1 MAHAKLHPYQ
11 AYCKE
16 HILSHPFTGL
26 LLDMGL
32 GKTLTTLSAIKE
44 LVLDY
49 GVVNKVLVIAPLSVT
64 TVWADEVAKWDNFSE
79 LTLSLV
85 TGSAANRKAALSTDV
100 DIYIINVD
108 NVAWLVEYY
117 GRAWPFDMIVID
129 ELSTFKSASTRRF
142 KALRKV
148 RPKASWVVGLTGTP
162 SPNGLQDL
170 WSQIYLL
177 DRGERLGTSMTKYRQ
192 TYFYPLSGQGYVVYK
207 WGLKEGAEDK
217 IHEKIGDICISMKA
231 KDYLKLPGRVD
242 NVIEVQL
249 PQEALR
255 TYHTLKR
262 QFVAELA
269 GETVTASNAAV
280 LSNKLL
286 QMASGKVY
294 YNEDHDEVTLHTAKL
309 EALERVVEEAQG
321 QPILVFYTFKHERD
335 RLLRHFKQAKQ
346 LDVKAG
352 DVKRWNAGEIPML
365 LANPQSAGHGLNLQ
379 QGGHII
385 VWYNLT
391 WSLEQYLQANA
402 RLDRQGQTQPV
413 IVHHL
418 VAKGTIDEQVME
430 ALKYKNS
437 SQEALMAAVKAA
449 IEEGQSFD

>member
-1 MAHAKLHPYQ
+1 MVHAKLHPYQ

-49 GVVNKVLVIAPLSVT
+49 GVVDKVLVIAPLSVT

-85 TGSAANRKAALSTDV
+85 TGSAANRKAALAAEV

-148 RPKASWVVGLTGTP
+148 RPKANWVVGLTGTP

-177 DRGERLGTSMTKYRQ
+177 DRGERLGTSMTRYRQ

-217 IHEKIGDICISMKA
+217 IHAKIGDICISMKA

-335 RLLRHFKQAKQ
+335 RLLKHFKQAKQ

-430 ALKYKNS
+430 ALKTKNS

-449 IEEGQSFD
+449 IEEG

>member
-49 GVVNKVLVIAPLSVT
+49 GVVSKVLVIAPLSVT

-79 LTLSLV
+79 LTLSRV
-85 TGSAANRKAALSTDV
+85 TGSATNRKAALSTDV

-177 DRGERLGTSMTKYRQ
+177 DRGERLGTSMTRYRQ

-217 IHEKIGDICISMKA
+217 IYEKIGDICISMKA

-269 GETVTASNAAV
+269 GEMVTASNAAV

-335 RLLRHFKQAKQ
+335 RLLKHFKQAKQ

-449 IEEGQSFD
+449 IEEG

>member
-16 HILSHPFTGL
+16 HILSHPYTGL

-49 GVVNKVLVIAPLSVT
+49 GVVNKVLVIAPLFVT

-85 TGSAANRKAALSTDV
+85 TGSAANRKAALAAEV

-129 ELSTFKSASTRRF
+129 ELSTFKSASTQRF

-207 WGLKEGAEDK
+207 WGLKEGAENK

-335 RLLRHFKQAKQ
+335 RLLKHFKQAKQ

>member
-79 LTLSLV
+79 LTISLV
-85 TGSAANRKAALSTDV
+85 TGSAANRKSALSTDV
-100 DIYIINVD
+100 DMYIINVD

-217 IHEKIGDICISMKA
+217 IHDKIVDICISMKA

-242 NVIEVQL
+242 NVIEVRL

-335 RLLRHFKQAKQ
+335 RLLKHFKQAKQ

-449 IEEGQSFD
+449 IEEG

>member
-1 MAHAKLHPYQ
+1 MVHAKLHPYQ

-49 GVVNKVLVIAPLSVT
+49 GVVDKVLVIAPLSVT

-85 TGSAANRKAALSTDV
+85 TGSAANRKAALAAEV

-129 ELSTFKSASTRRF
+129 ELSTFKSASTQRF

-148 RPKASWVVGLTGTP
+148 RPKASWLVGLTGTP

-177 DRGERLGTSMTKYRQ
+177 DRGERLGTSMTRYRQ

-335 RLLRHFKQAKQ
+335 RLLKHFKQAKQ

-449 IEEGQSFD
+449 IEEG

>member
-1 MAHAKLHPYQ
+1 MVHAKLHPYQ

-85 TGSAANRKAALSTDV
+85 TGSAANRKSVLAAEV

-117 GRAWPFDMIVID
+117 GHAWPFDMIVID

-335 RLLRHFKQAKQ
+335 RLLKHFKQAKQ

-402 RLDRQGQTQPV
+402 RLDRQGQSQPV

-449 IEEGQSFD
+449 IEEG

>member
-129 ELSTFKSASTRRF
+129 ELSTFKSASTQRF

-217 IHEKIGDICISMKA
+217 IHDKISDICISMKA
-231 KDYLKLPGRVD
+231 KDYLK
-242 NVIEVQL
+242 
-249 PQEALR
+249 
-255 TYHTLKR
+255 
-262 QFVAELA
+262 
-269 GETVTASNAAV
+269 
-280 LSNKLL
+280 
-286 QMASGKVY
+286 
-294 YNEDHDEVTLHTAKL
+294 
-309 EALERVVEEAQG
+309 
-321 QPILVFYTFKHERD
+321 
-335 RLLRHFKQAKQ
+335 
-346 LDVKAG
+346 
-352 DVKRWNAGEIPML
+352 
-365 LANPQSAGHGLNLQ
+365 
-379 QGGHII
+379 
-385 VWYNLT
+385 
-391 WSLEQYLQANA
+391 
-402 RLDRQGQTQPV
+402 
-413 IVHHL
+413 
-418 VAKGTIDEQVME
+418 
-430 ALKYKNS
+430 
-437 SQEALMAAVKAA
+437 
-449 IEEGQSFD
+449 

>member
-1 MAHAKLHPYQ
+1 MVHAKLHPYQ

-49 GVVNKVLVIAPLSVT
+49 GVVDKVLVIAPLSVT

-85 TGSAANRKAALSTDV
+85 TGSAANRKAALAAEV

-129 ELSTFKSASTRRF
+129 ELSTFKSASTQRF

-269 GETVTASNAAV
+269 DETVTASNAAV

-335 RLLRHFKQAKQ
+335 RLLNHFKQAKQ
-346 LDVKAG
+346 LDVKSG

-430 ALKYKNS
+430 ALKTKNS

-449 IEEGQSFD
+449 IEEG

>member
-85 TGSAANRKAALSTDV
+85 TGSAANRKAALFTDV

-148 RPKASWVVGLTGTP
+148 RPKASWLVGLTGTP

-177 DRGERLGTSMTKYRQ
+177 DRGERLGTSMTRYRQ

-217 IHEKIGDICISMKA
+217 IHDKISDICVSMKA

-335 RLLRHFKQAKQ
+335 RLLKHFKQAKQ

-437 SQEALMAAVKAA
+437 SQEALMTAVKAA
-449 IEEGQSFD
+449 IEEG

>member
-1 MAHAKLHPYQ
+1 MVHAKLHPYQ

-64 TVWADEVAKWDNFSE
+64 TVWADEVAKWDNFSA

-85 TGSAANRKAALSTDV
+85 TGSAANRKAALFTDV

-217 IHEKIGDICISMKA
+217 IHEKISDICISMKA

-335 RLLRHFKQAKQ
+335 RLLNHFKQAKQ

-449 IEEGQSFD
+449 IEEG

>member
-1 MAHAKLHPYQ
+1 MMK
-11 AYCKE
+11 
-16 HILSHPFTGL
+16 I
-26 LLDMGL
+26 
-32 GKTLTTLSAIKE
+32 
-44 LVLDY
+44 
-49 GVVNKVLVIAPLSVT
+49 
-64 TVWADEVAKWDNFSE
+64 TVE
-79 LTLSLV
+79 
-85 TGSAANRKAALSTDV
+85 
-100 DIYIINVD
+100 
-108 NVAWLVEYY
+108 
-117 GRAWPFDMIVID
+117 
-129 ELSTFKSASTRRF
+129 
-142 KALRKV
+142 
-148 RPKASWVVGLTGTP
+148 RP
-162 SPNGLQDL
+162 
-170 WSQIYLL
+170 
-177 DRGERLGTSMTKYRQ
+177 E
-192 TYFYPLSGQGYVVYK
+192 
-207 WGLKEGAEDK
+207 
-217 IHEKIGDICISMKA
+217 
-231 KDYLKLPGRVD
+231 
-242 NVIEVQL
+242 
-249 PQEALR
+249 EALR

-335 RLLRHFKQAKQ
+335 RLLKHFKQAKQ

-430 ALKYKNS
+430 ALKTKNS

-449 IEEGQSFD
+449 IEEG